1 MKISTEIYSAAAIV
15 GEEKAIELIAKA
27 GFDAWDFS
35 MFDMVTCDRKS
46 GEIIYKGHP
55 LESKDAVSFAKRLRK
70 VGEDNGIY
78 CNQSHTAYPLC
89 YKAVRESIYKAIE
102 CSAEAGAKIVV
113 VHPDMDASVEEN
125 VELYQKY
132 LEFAKG
138 HGVMIATENMLIRR
152 LLDEPSKSSFVTPE
166 RIKPLFDLINDDNFV
181 LCLDVGHAE
190 IGIAN
195 TSSLEMIDCFK
206 NKIRALHLHDND
218 KNLDSHQ
225 IPFSMNIDFPPIM
238 RALKETVYNGDLT
251 LESDS
256 FLGSFNR
263 ENVLDGLKAMRIS
276 VEKLKELMK

>member
-46 GEIIYKGHP
+46 GEVIYKGHP
-55 LESKDAVSFAKRLRK
+55 LESKDALSFARRLKK
-70 VGEDNGIY
+70 VGEDNGIT

-89 YKAVRESIYKAIE
+89 FNAVRESVYRAIE

-113 VHPDMDASVEEN
+113 VHPDMDASIEEN

-132 LEFAKG
+132 VEFAKE
-138 HGVMIATENMLIRR
+138 HGVLVATENMLIRR
-152 LLDEPSKSSFVTPE
+152 LLDEPRKSSFVTPE
-166 RIKPLFDLINDDNFV
+166 RIKPLFELIKDQNFV
-181 LCLDVGHAE
+181 MCLDVGHAE

-195 TSSLEMIDCFK
+195 TSSVEMIDCFK

-238 RALKETVYNGDLT
+238 RALKENGYDGDIT
-251 LESDS
+251 LEADS
-256 FLGSFNR
+256 YLTTFDKDNI
-263 ENVLDGLKAMRIS
+263 LDGLKAMRIS
-276 VEKLKELMK
+276 AERLKELV